1 VIGGFAALHTRPLFS
16 MRLAVDALLAV
27 GGPQGNGRRIGGISG
42 GTFEGDRLS
51 GTVMPGG
58 TDWQMLRGDGAV
70 QLDARIV
77 LKTDDDALIAMTYVG
92 LRHGLPDV
100 LERLNRGEPVDP
112 GDYYFRIVP
121 SFATSDPRYDWLN
134 RVVAVAT
141 GQRSPKGPDY
151 SVHEI
156 L

>member
-1 VIGGFAALHTRPLFS
+1 MGGFAVLHTRPLFS
-16 MRLAVDALLAV
+16 IRLAVDALLAV
-27 GGPQGNGRRIGGISG
+27 GGPEGNGRRIGSISG
-42 GTFEGDRLS
+42 GTFKGDRLS
-51 GTVMPGG
+51 GTVLPGG
-58 TDWQMLRGDGAV
+58 TDWQLLRGDGAV

-92 LRHGLPDV
+92 LRHGPPDV

-112 GDYYFRIVP
+112 GNYYFRIVP
-121 SFATSDPRYDWLN
+121 SFATSDHRYDWLN
-134 RVVAVAT
+134 RIVAVGI
-141 GQRSPKGPDY
+141 GQRLPTGPDY

>member
-1 VIGGFAALHTRPLFS
+1 MIGGFAALHTRPLFS

-58 TDWQMLRGDGAV
+58 TDWQTLRGDGAV

-77 LKTDDDALIAMTYVG
+77 LKTNDDALIAMTYVG
-92 LRHGLPDV
+92 LRHGPPDV
-100 LERLNRGEPVDP
+100 LERLNRGEPADP
-112 GDYYFRIVP
+112 GNYYFRIVP
-121 SFATSDPRYDWLN
+121 SFATSHPRYDWLN
-134 RVVAVAT
+134 RIVAVGT
-141 GQRSPKGPDY
+141 GQRLPTGPDY